1 LQIKDGPVNSAAEAL
16 TGRLAG
22 VQVTSAEGTP
32 GNNNVQIRIRGGGSV
47 TQDYS
52 PLYVVDGVQIENA
65 LSVIAPQDIA
75 NVDVLKDAATA
86 IYGARGAN
94 GVVII
99 TTKNGREGRTVISY
113 SGFAGV
119 RQLTRKLD
127 LMQPA
132 DFVNY
137 QYERAVNT
145 NTLPAY
151 KAFFGSRNYT
161 GDTLN
166 QARSLPFLDWQ
177 EQVFERDA
185 YQQTHNISLAGGSKN
200 SNSAVRLR
208 NVNQYLPLALTLPG
222 ALAPGVFDPTFYSA
236 PNLSNPLIAIENDY
250 QRNKLRNLNLGG
262 NVSFNITKDLIF
274 RSTVGFDVVELPQ
287 ERFSGRYSPA
297 ILAPSGP
304 YQNLPFAGIN
314 TSRQTTVN
322 NSNVLTYALRKGKHS
337 LDALLG
343 EEIYQQLT
351 TPNVQT
357 YFLLLNITAERAIAN
372 INQGVLPNPTTGI
385 GAESRLLSGFG
396 RLSGCIN
403 GCEKMVVM

>member
-1 LQIKDGPVNSAAEAL
+1 M
-16 TGRLAG
+16 
-22 VQVTSAEGTP
+22 QVTSAEGTP

-236 PNLSNPLIAIENDY
+236 PNLANPLIAIENDY

-274 RSTVGFDVVELPQ
+274 RSTVGLEVVELPQ

-297 ILAPSGP
+297 FWPRRAH
-304 YQNLPFAGIN
+304 
-314 TSRQTTVN
+314 TKTCR
-322 NSNVLTYALRKGKHS
+322 LRASTPAAKPRS
-337 LDALLG
+337 
-343 EEIYQQLT
+343 T
-351 TPNVQT
+351 TPM
-357 YFLLLNITAERAIAN
+357 
-372 INQGVLPNPTTGI
+372 
-385 GAESRLLSGFG
+385 
-396 RLSGCIN
+396 C
-403 GCEKMVVM
+403 